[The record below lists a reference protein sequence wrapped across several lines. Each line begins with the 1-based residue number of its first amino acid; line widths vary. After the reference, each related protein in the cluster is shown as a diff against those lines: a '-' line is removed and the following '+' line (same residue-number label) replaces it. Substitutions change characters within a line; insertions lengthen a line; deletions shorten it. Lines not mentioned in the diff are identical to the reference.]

1 MLARVRPTACLRGAA
16 ERESRNLQTGYAAEL
31 RYSQATRSDVTIGID
46 SSSTRRQYGSS
57 DKTPFSAGLYVTA
70 QTALCR
76 WVSLQDADKSARF
89 RNAGNPTRK
98 PVSML
103 PIKADV
109 RQSGYDENGVPA
121 VGLRRTDATLML
133 HRRRHP
139 QRCLSLRRRRRDR
152 SCWCRPFGHA
162 ATGPVRTRRGAVG
175 SGATFFAYFRCDHG
189 RRDSRGSR
197 CHCRPRRRARRR
209 CGERQGSARHELAR
223 AGLCCAPSQPGWRE

>member
-103 PIKADV
+103 LIKADV

-121 VGLRRTDATLML
+121 GGSAAHGLDT
-133 HRRRHP
+133 
-139 QRCLSLRRRRRDR
+139 
-152 SCWCRPFGHA
+152 HA
-162 ATGPVRTRRGAVG
+162 APSETPAAMPKPKTPAARPKLLVPALRTRRHRTRPHQAR
-175 SGATFFAYFRCDHG
+175 SRRQRRNLFRLLPV
-189 RRDSRGSR
+189 
-197 CHCRPRRRARRR
+197 RPRPARLPR
-209 CGERQGSARHELAR
+209 
-223 AGLCCAPSQPGWRE
+223 